1 MIENQLHGRM
11 KINYLNSLCGYFN
24 SGKLT
29 LKRLILRKN
38 NTYAGVSDSHEW
50 FYVGTKG
57 TCGH

>member
-1 MIENQLHGRM
+1 M

-24 SGKLT
+24 FGKLT